1 MAKIYWRRIKAGGR
15 FYADVPTDKLKAE
28 VKELAAQDVVDGVI
42 TVEEYK
48 NFIGENY
55 LD

>member
-1 MAKIYWRRIKAGGR
+1 MGKIYWRRIKAGAR
-15 FYADVPTDKLKAE
+15 SYADVPTDKLKAKI
-28 VKELAAQDVVDGVI
+28 KELAVQDVKDGVI

-48 NFIGENY
+48 NFIGEDY